1 MAPPAVSP
9 QRAPERPHIR
19 ITAAV
24 CWPELLFGALPA
36 VAVNEVVIQRS
47 VFIRMLQVQSAGFDS
62 ILNVQEEQSLIEGD
76 AELAVPVDCCLF
88 LWVQESGRGGSIDP
102 AIFVFE

>member
-1 MAPPAVSP
+1 MAPPAVRP

-47 VFIRMLQVQSAGFDS
+47 VFIRMLQVQSTGFDS

-76 AELAVPVDCCLF
+76 AELASRVTRFALMA
-88 LWVQESGRGGSIDP
+88 QHT
-102 AIFVFE
+102 